1 MQKEKSCRHS
11 ARWFSRWRKF
21 FRETKIIN
29 NINKILDKKAII
41 FINRRTVEFNYKT
54 TPLNHDKLK
63 LYKIAHCTKLH
74 RWNAHVMLYIML
86 KSIRATSIQFWIL
99 QREINQI
106 WTSLISNGFSFF
118 QVQESGISIFN
129 LRGKIPD
136 IVAIRFCPT
145 SMLDSSKRLERR
157 RKIEIW
163 IFFGRLAERPSY
175 NNRSFSLCQRYKS
188 Q

>member
-1 MQKEKSCRHS
+1 MRHLISLVYFFIEPLSEAFAKAYMWLSCDYHVTWLIGWPTKILSIFGNPDNCKKKKAAGTVRD

-41 FINRRTVEFNYKT
+41 FINRRTVEFNCKT

-118 QVQESGISIFN
+118 QVQESVFSSY
-129 LRGKIPD
+129 
-136 IVAIRFCPT
+136 VERFQ
-145 SMLDSSKRLERR
+145 
-157 RKIEIW
+157 I
-163 IFFGRLAERPSY
+163 
-175 NNRSFSLCQRYKS
+175 
-188 Q
+188 